1 MVEDTRITKT
11 EALALRQAIARAL
24 DAARSDNRNGIAAAI
39 VCADQILEIAEN
51 EVNTFNDPTK
61 HAEMVALA
69 ALSQRED
76 RKDLGDCTLI
86 STLQPC
92 EMCLSAMRFAGIKR
106 VIYAA
111 TQERVA
117 DKYFVFPKL
126 RITDFQSAG
135 EAFEQLGGIGEDEVL
150 HLYATGKE

>member
-1 MVEDTRITKT
+1 MET
-11 EALALRQAIARAL
+11 
-24 DAARSDNRNGIAAAI
+24 
-39 VCADQILEIAEN
+39 AEN
-51 EVNTFNDPTK
+51 EVNTFSDPKK
-61 HAEMVALA
+61 HAEMVALV
-69 ALSQRED
+69 ALSQRQD

-117 DKYFVFPKL
+117 EKYFVFPKL
-126 RITDFQSAG
+126 RNTVFQCAG
-135 EAFEQLGGIGEDEVL
+135 ETFEQFGGVGEDEVL
-150 HLYATGKE
+150 HLYAMGRE